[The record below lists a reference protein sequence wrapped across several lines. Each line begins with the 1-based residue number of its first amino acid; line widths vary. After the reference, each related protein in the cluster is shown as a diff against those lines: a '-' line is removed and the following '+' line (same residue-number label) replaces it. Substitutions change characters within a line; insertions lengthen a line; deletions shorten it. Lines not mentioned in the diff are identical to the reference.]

1 MNTKQGLINITFRQK
16 VRSIGEAFR
25 LPLIAVVIG
34 LICGGLII
42 LASGKNP
49 LEAIFGLLKGGY
61 GSTYLLFSTLSRATP
76 IIVAG
81 LSAAFVWGSGYES
94 MGMGGQMTMG
104 ALTAGIVGI
113 YCPGPDFVV
122 VLVSLAAGALAGV
135 AFSIVPTWLFQKF
148 QVSLLIVTLMMNYV
162 ADYLSAYFA
171 TYVFKDPTA
180 ADASVIQTQEV
191 SAVLPKILGNYSLH
205 AGFLIA
211 LLCVAVM
218 YFLMNRTVFGYQARI
233 GGMNSRFAD
242 YGGINSSKMTYL
254 VLSVS
259 AALAGLAGAIEV
271 LGTQHRFVD
280 QMITSPGYA
289 WSGITASIMAN
300 YNPIGTLIGSVF
312 LAGLTTGGSYIER
325 NMGVPS
331 EVSAVIQG
339 VITMLVTIKVVMK
352 IRKSRTAKQDAAKGK
367 EA

>member
-1 MNTKQGLINITFRQK
+1 MNTKQGLINITFKQK
-16 VRSIGEAFR
+16 VRAVGEAFR
-25 LPLIAVVIG
+25 LPLIAVIIG
-34 LICGGLII
+34 LVCGGAII
-42 LASGKNP
+42 LASGINP
-49 LEAIFGLLKGGY
+49 LAAILGLLQGGY
-61 GSTYLLFSTLSRATP
+61 GSPYLMFSTLSRATP
-76 IIVAG
+76 IILAG

-104 ALTAGIVGI
+104 ALTAAIVAL
-113 YCPGPDFVV
+113 YCPGPDVV
-122 VLVSLAAGALAGV
+122 VVVVSLAAGALAGV
-135 AFSIVPTWLFQKF
+135 AFSIVPTWLYQKF

-171 TYVFKDPTA
+171 TYIFKDPTA
-180 ADASVIQTQEV
+180 ADSSVIQTQEV
-191 SAVLPKILGNYSLH
+191 EAVLPKIFGNYSLH

-211 LLCVAVM
+211 VVCVALM

-233 GGMNSRFAD
+233 GGLNAKFAD
-242 YGGINSSKMTYL
+242 YGGINSGRMTYL
-254 VLSVS
+254 VLSLS

-271 LGTQHRFVD
+271 LGVKYRFVD

-300 YNPIGTLIGSVF
+300 YNPIGTMVGSIF

-331 EVSAVIQG
+331 EVSSVIQG
-339 VITMLVTIKVVMK
+339 VITMLVTIKIV
-352 IRKSRTAKQDAAKGK
+352 IRLRKKHGAK
-367 EA
+367 